1 MLGKKKESAVY
12 DVTRKR
18 TKTWWGGTKQ
28 VPTSKAEQR
37 KLKAE
42 LLARDPRCVV
52 IDSAARKRLEKEHK
66 LDWIDQLEALD
77 AILDD

>member
-1 MLGKKKESAVY
+1 MFGNKKKPTVY
-12 DVTRKR
+12 DVTQKKA
-18 TKTWWGGTKQ
+18 KTWWGGTKQ

-52 IDSAARKRLEKEHK
+52 IDDAARKRLEKERA

>member
-1 MLGKKKESAVY
+1 MFGKKKEPTVY
-12 DVTRKR
+12 DVTHKR
-18 TKTWWGGTKQ
+18 AKTWWGGTKQ
-28 VPTSKAEQR
+28 VPTSKAEQH

-52 IDSAARKRLEKEHK
+52 IDDAARKRLEKERA
-66 LDWIDQLEALD
+66 LDWIDQQEALD

>member
-1 MLGKKKESAVY
+1 MFGKKKEPTVY
-12 DVTRKR
+12 DVTHKR
-18 TKTWWGGTKQ
+18 AKTWWGGTKQ
-28 VPTSKAEQR
+28 VPTSNAEQR

-52 IDSAARKRLEKEHK
+52 IDDAARKRLEKERT

>member
-1 MLGKKKESAVY
+1 MFGNKKKPTVY
-12 DVTRKR
+12 DVTHKR

-52 IDSAARKRLEKEHK
+52 IDSAVKKRIEKEHE

-77 AILDD
+77 AIFDD